1 MYIHKYPF
9 VVQALRKR
17 FKYVFIDETQDLK
30 KYQLDLID
38 YIFDC
43 DECCLQRVGDK
54 NQTIFNR
61 PDRTVPEQW
70 IVRKMACLQNSLRLT
85 DSIAKVV
92 NPFAVDKAVD
102 DTGKPRFTVVG
113 KRQLEH
119 GDIPPY
125 LILFDE
131 DTKDELLPTFNNLI
145 ERYHL
150 RTARESN
157 KYGFHVVGWNLKRN
171 AGEVKDKLRLED
183 IFPNCEKSSD
193 KGLSSYTTL
202 SKFLVFGC
210 RELSMHECKSVIQKA
225 MICVLRNLDILDS
238 EGRFYSKTTL
248 EKQMGLL
255 DEEDYNEYKL
265 LLYRASVLMFQQ
277 GYSECYTLVADYLK
291 GRFSQIF
298 KISNNNKVLT
308 DFCEKGFD
316 TGLLNIDA
324 PTSFPDIKIESVHS
338 TKGQTH
344 CATMYVETSF
354 KDYESSHL
362 FKQKKKATKK
372 ASATFYPN
380 PLFQEEARY
389 KQVTCQAVMRMMY
402 VGFSRPTH
410 LLCFAAV
417 KDNWNNDRIRKMRS
431 LGWKII
437 VL

>member
-1 MYIHKYPF
+1 
-9 VVQALRKR
+9 
-17 FKYVFIDETQDLK
+17 
-30 KYQLDLID
+30 
-38 YIFDC
+38 
-43 DECCLQRVGDK
+43 
-54 NQTIFNR
+54 
-61 PDRTVPEQW
+61 
-70 IVRKMACLQNSLRLT
+70 
-85 DSIAKVV
+85 
-92 NPFAVDKAVD
+92 
-102 DTGKPRFTVVG
+102 
-113 KRQLEH
+113 
-119 GDIPPY
+119 
-125 LILFDE
+125 
-131 DTKDELLPTFNNLI
+131 
-145 ERYHL
+145 
-150 RTARESN
+150 
-157 KYGFHVVGWNLKRN
+157 
-171 AGEVKDKLRLED
+171 
-183 IFPNCEKSSD
+183 
-193 KGLSSYTTL
+193 
-202 SKFLVFGC
+202 
-210 RELSMHECKSVIQKA
+210 
-225 MICVLRNLDILDS
+225 
-238 EGRFYSKTTL
+238 
-248 EKQMGLL
+248 
-255 DEEDYNEYKL
+255 
-265 LLYRASVLMFQQ
+265 MFQQ

-380 PLFQEEARY
+380 PLFQEEVQY